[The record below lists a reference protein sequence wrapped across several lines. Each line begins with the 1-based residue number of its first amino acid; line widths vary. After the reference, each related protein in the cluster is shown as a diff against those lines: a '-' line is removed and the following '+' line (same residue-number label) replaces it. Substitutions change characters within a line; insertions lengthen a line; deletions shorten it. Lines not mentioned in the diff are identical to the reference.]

1 MIFLKTKIGKIL
13 KQLDKKVEVRE
24 KALKKQRKIVPLCAQ
39 AIRDVQKNKVKKA
52 EKSVKEIEKIIKEIE
67 KDLEEYPDLKNSVL
81 GTPYQEYAELMILI
95 TYLKNKRLPELNIPP
110 QYYLTGLGDAI
121 GELKR
126 TAMDYLGQG
135 DLKKAEGLY
144 KELEELNYLFSKQVY
159 PNSIVPGLK
168 QKQDAAR
175 RILNN
180 LYEQIVNYKIK
191 KQ

>member
-1 MIFLKTKIGKIL
+1 MINKIL
-13 KQLDKKVEVRE
+13 KKLDKKTETRE

-39 AIRDVQKNKVKKA
+39 AIRDVQKGREKQA
-52 EKSVKEIEKIIKEIE
+52 EKAVKEIEKSIKEIE
-67 KDLEEYPDLKNSVL
+67 KIVKDYPDLKNSVL
-81 GTPYQEYAELMILI
+81 GTPYQEYAELMIL
-95 TYLKNKRLPELNIPP
+95 TSWLKAKKLPSLSIPP

-126 TAMDYLGQG
+126 VAMDLLGRG
-135 DLKKAEGLY
+135 KLKEAEQLY
-144 KELEELNYLFSKQVY
+144 NELEELNYEFSKQVY

-175 RILNN
+175 RIINS
-180 LYEQIVNYKIK
+180 LYEQIINYKIK